1 MDFAEKLQVFTTVA
15 ELQSFARAAQ
25 ALGLAR
31 PSVTVAINELEKEV
45 GARLLHRTTRRT
57 TLTSEGK
64 AYYEQA
70 ALTLNAVGEARN
82 FFGGGLSE
90 PKGRLRVDMSNSLAK
105 SMIIPNIS
113 AFKEA
118 YPQVE
123 VILGVS
129 DQQVDLIAEGVDC
142 VLRIGEP
149 SPTSLVS
156 RTIYRDPFI
165 ICASPDYI
173 KTHGAPMC
181 LDDLKNHLGIVYFYG
196 RERKTKEWVF
206 NVNGKPQ
213 SIRMRPALQVNNHDA
228 YVACAVNGLGLA
240 HVPLIGVQKELAAGS
255 LVQVLAA
262 EDAGHTPIS
271 VMYPARKYLPIKVR
285 VFIDWVIAVFQQL
298 PDSPVGMSSNHHI
311 T

>member
-1 MDFAEKLQVFTTVA
+1 MDFAEKLQVFITVA

-25 ALGLAR
+25 SLGLAR

-57 TLTSEGK
+57 TLTSEGV

-70 ALTLNAVGEARN
+70 TMTLNAVGEARN

-113 AFKEA
+113 SFKKA

-142 VLRIGEP
+142 VLRIGES

-165 ICASPDYI
+165 ICASPDYL
-173 KTHGAPMC
+173 KTHGAPKS
-181 LDDLKNHLGIVYFYG
+181 LDDLKNHLGVVYFYG
-196 RERKTKEWVF
+196 RERKVKEWMF
-206 NVNGKPQ
+206 TVNGKPR

-228 YVACAVNGLGLA
+228 YVACALNGLGLA
-240 HVPLIGVQKELAAGS
+240 QIPLIGVRNELAAGS
-255 LVQVLAA
+255 LVQVLAD

-271 VMYPARKYLPIKVR
+271 VMYPARKYLPMKVR
-285 VFIDWVIAVFQQL
+285 VFIDWVISIFEKEEAKTL
-298 PDSPVGMSSNHHI
+298 KSPEGASL
-311 T
+311 